1 MCCQKGGKRMNSV
14 RFLQFVADILEKD
27 VADISMDSSFNKGE
41 WNSLMHI
48 RLVAEISDEYDV
60 DIPIDEVGNIHT
72 LGDFYKYVENK

>member
-1 MCCQKGGKRMNSV
+1 MKEK
-14 RFLQFVADILEKD
+14 FLQFVAEILEKD
-27 VADISMDSSFNKGE
+27 VADISMDSSFDKGE

>member
-1 MCCQKGGKRMNSV
+1 MKEK
-14 RFLQFVADILEKD
+14 FLQFVADILEKN
-27 VADISMDSSFNKGE
+27 VADISMNSSYDNGF

-72 LGDFYKYVENK
+72 LSDFYKYVENK